1 MAIKKP
7 NYFSFPNEVVDEH
20 LKSLSGAELRILLL
34 LFRETKGWR
43 RDTTVLSISRIM
55 ELTGLG
61 KSSICEAS
69 RSLEE
74 KTLIK
79 RTTQTTTDGA
89 FSSTRYEI
97 DFEEVVVQCSGQ
109 GLSTVADKGS
119 PEIGQGLSG
128 EPDTYKEEKQY
139 TEEQEET
146 TTPTPSEK
154 VSPERIG
161 RGWQDQPGL
170 PKLSRLQRTQLITG
184 AKSVSLTE
192 EEMQLSFRGYRNSPW
207 AQERGFPVRAW
218 LKNPLSWIDLA
229 EPIPGLTVADELFGQ
244 YIEIFKKAG
253 VPIGDKEREDALKLW
268 APLTED
274 QKIGS
279 GRDAIRYCAGREARY
294 IKPPAKHLTEKPWT
308 RVVEERT
315 LPMVAPTGPLDKNA
329 EMRRLARAKGHEVT
343 I

>member
-1 MAIKKP
+1 MRYGDITLGARMCWARLSKFCGRKKSCWPSVPTIAEALAVSERTIYVYLKELEDHGFISIKQRGLRMTNKYIMLRHQVFIDALEFEGEDDDDSTSDLDP
-7 NYFSFPNEVVDEH
+7 QVPSDQERNTSSDHIYKTEVNH
-20 LKSLSGAELRILLL
+20 I
-34 LFRETKGWR
+34 
-43 RDTTVLSISRIM
+43 
-55 ELTGLG
+55 
-61 KSSICEAS
+61 
-69 RSLEE
+69 
-74 KTLIK
+74 
-79 RTTQTTTDGA
+79 
-89 FSSTRYEI
+89 
-97 DFEEVVVQCSGQ
+97 EVN
-109 GLSTVADKGS
+109 
-119 PEIGQGLSG
+119 
-128 EPDTYKEEKQY
+128 
-139 TEEQEET
+139 
-146 TTPTPSEK
+146 TPTPSEK